1 MGVKKVKFLIIG
13 AGLSGLTTANILRKN
28 GEDDFI
34 VLEARD
40 RTGGRIF
47 TKEGID
53 LGATWF
59 QEQHSYTNELLRK
72 YNLDSFEQFGK
83 GKSVLVYNSMA
94 PAHFF
99 ESDPNAPSAKRI
111 SGGSEALIDALSA
124 PIKSKIEL
132 KSPVTSIK
140 NLGGILEA
148 QAKDK
153 TYHAEKVVVCLPP
166 KIAQKIEY
174 TPTLPTHLQEAMQ
187 KTHTWMSNAIK
198 VGITYK
204 EAFWKKKGLSGTIIG
219 QIGPVIELYDHC
231 NAAANQYSLMGFV
244 NEGLREETIENREER
259 ILAYLEKYLGPEA
272 RNYKSYIEKDW
283 AQEEYTSGT
292 PLKSVYMSPQYG
304 NPVFQ
309 DTYFNDKLYFSGTET
324 SSVYGGY
331 LEGAIYSGLNTA
343 KKILSQK

>member
-28 GEDDFI
+28 GEEDFI

-47 TKEGID
+47 TEDGVD

-59 QEQHSYTNELLRK
+59 QEQHTFTNELLSE
-72 YNLDSFEQFGK
+72 YNLDSFEQFSK
-83 GKSVLVYNSMA
+83 GKSILVYNSMA

-111 SGGSEALIDALSA
+111 SGGSEALINALSSSIMA
-124 PIKSKIEL
+124 NIEL
-132 KSPVTSIK
+132 ESPVTSIK
-140 NLGGILEA
+140 NHKGILEVI
-148 QAKDK
+148 AKNK
-153 TYHAEKVVVCLPP
+153 NYHAEKVIVCLPP
-166 KIAQKIEY
+166 KIAQKIDY
-174 TPTLPTHLQEAMQ
+174 TPSLPNHLIEAMQ

-204 EAFWKKKGLSGTIIG
+204 EAFWKMKDLSGTIIG

-231 NAAANQYSLMGFV
+231 NATENQYSLMGFV
-244 NEGLREETIENREER
+244 NEGLREEKPEARKER

-272 RNYKSYIEKDW
+272 RNYKNYLEKDW
-283 AQEEYTSGT
+283 AEASYTSGT

-304 NPVFQ
+304 NPVFEN
-309 DTYFNDKLYFSGTET
+309 TYFNDKLYFSGTET
-324 SSVYGGY
+324 SPIYGGY